1 MVGKTPNLENSV
13 RREEAHRM
21 KQVKGPP
28 PLWLLPNGHAQRP
41 AEPVRCRES
50 FDGSPA
56 QHDIDPEKHQLQLGL
71 RQLSDPLGEAR
82 PVERNELRDVRDR
95 IFRQTS
101 RLRGEGT
108 LPGLLP
114 NADCW
119 LAVRKRPWRC
129 DSG

>member
-1 MVGKTPNLENSV
+1 
-13 RREEAHRM
+13 M

-56 QHDIDPEKHQLQLGL
+56 QHDIDPEEHQLQLGL

-101 RLRGEGT
+101 RLRGEGHVAWASAQR
-108 LPGLLP
+108 GLL
-114 NADCW
+114 
-119 LAVRKRPWRC
+119 V
-129 DSG
+129 SGTQTTVAMRLRLKASP